1 MHTAHC
7 THNQS
12 ARLILLAVLLGASLF
27 AACSKPDSVVSNAPP
42 TPAVA
47 AASTPEA
54 AATPATATPSL
65 SPSVAPATSP
75 AVAATPGAATSPA
88 ATPPAEGN
96 TQRISSLKTI
106 ATTQPMETPKP
117 EPTPTPAPTPEIKR
131 DASGKIIQ
139 EWQAPA
145 EYAGMRNPLAAKAD
159 AAKYGQYF
167 YGQVCADCHGREG
180 LGNGPLARLKGRQAT
195 NLASEMVQAN
205 TDGELFYKVSN
216 PRLPHPKL
224 QARLTDEQ
232 RWYIVSYLRTM
243 RPAKKK

>member
-1 MHTAHC
+1 M
-7 THNQS
+7 
-12 ARLILLAVLLGASLF
+12 
-27 AACSKPDSVVSNAPP
+27 
-42 TPAVA
+42 
-47 AASTPEA
+47 
-54 AATPATATPSL
+54 
-65 SPSVAPATSP
+65 
-75 AVAATPGAATSPA
+75 
-88 ATPPAEGN
+88 
-96 TQRISSLKTI
+96 KTI

-167 YGQVCADCHGREG
+167 YGQVCADCHGKEG
-180 LGNGPLARLKGRQAT
+180 LGNGPLARLKGKQAT